1 MYHGHMSEVEAV
13 LSALPRIL
21 FACRSPTPRSGAAGG
36 VSAHQAH
43 ILDQLD
49 RDDPTMV
56 GELAESLGVTASTMS
71 LNLKRIREAGLVTCE
86 RDPEDRRVM
95 NVRLTEAGVL
105 ARDASRLLDAG
116 RVQEMLDGLWP
127 EERARA
133 VAALG
138 ALAEAAETLLVRS
151 GGGGAAGLQPFRPD
165 SRL

>member
-1 MYHGHMSEVEAV
+1 MSDVDAV

-21 FACRSPTPRSGAAGG
+21 FACRAPARISTGG

-49 RDDPTMV
+49 AADPAMV

-71 LNLKRIREAGLVTCE
+71 LNLKRLREAGLVTCE

-95 NVRLTEAGVL
+95 NVRLTEAGER
-105 ARDASRLLDAG
+105 ARDAARLLDAA
-116 RVQEMLDGLWP
+116 RVEEMLQGLWP
-127 EERARA
+127 EDRRRA
-133 VAALG
+133 VEAL
-138 ALAEAAETLLVRS
+138 ATLAEAAETLLLRS
-151 GGGGAAGLQPFRPD
+151 AGGGAAGLQPFRGD